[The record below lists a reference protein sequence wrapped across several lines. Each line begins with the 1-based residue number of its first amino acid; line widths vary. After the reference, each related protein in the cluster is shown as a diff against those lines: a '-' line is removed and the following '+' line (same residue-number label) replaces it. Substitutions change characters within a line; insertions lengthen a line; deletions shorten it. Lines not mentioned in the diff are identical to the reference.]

1 MDEKLTKLKMEQLE
15 GKKEEVLKNGSRTA
29 TCNALECRRKH
40 EDGKVRIVADYLD
53 KDNAVEKGQEFA
65 FRKVNDYFGVAEVAA

>member
-1 MDEKLTKLKMEQLE
+1 
-15 GKKEEVLKNGSRTA
+15 
-29 TCNALECRRKH
+29 
-40 EDGKVRIVADYLD
+40 VADYLD